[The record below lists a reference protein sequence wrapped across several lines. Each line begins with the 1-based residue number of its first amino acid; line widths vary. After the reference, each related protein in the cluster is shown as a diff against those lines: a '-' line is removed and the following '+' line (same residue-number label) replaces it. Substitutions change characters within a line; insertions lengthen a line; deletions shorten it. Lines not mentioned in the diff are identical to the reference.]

1 MKYKLVI
8 CISLLAS
15 VVSACA
21 PAPQGNLM
29 RDDEKPS
36 GASIS
41 QGTALRNDDNRTQ
54 FQEALNQAEQ
64 ATILTKSA
72 KSKTEWK
79 TVANQWNKAI
89 LLMQLV
95 PKSDR
100 NYKLSQQKVV
110 EYQKSLAE
118 VEQKLKM

>member
-1 MKYKLVI
+1 MKYNLLI
-8 CISLLAS
+8 CVLLAC
-15 VVSACA
+15 VINACS
-21 PAPQGNLM
+21 PAPQSNLM
-29 RDDEKPS
+29 RDDDLPTS
-36 GASIS
+36 APAT
-41 QGTALRNDDNRTQ
+41 QGNALRDDDNKSQ

-64 ATILTKSA
+64 ATTLTKSA

-100 NYKLSQQKVV
+100 NYQVSQQKVV

-118 VEQKLKM
+118 VEKKLKM

>member
-8 CISLLAS
+8 CISLLAG
-15 VVSACA
+15 VVSACGA
-21 PAPQGNLM
+21 APQGNLM
-29 RDDEKPS
+29 RDDDLPNS
-36 GASIS
+36 TSVL
-41 QGTALRNDDNRTQ
+41 QGTALRDDDNISQ
-54 FQEALNQAEQ
+54 FQEALNQAKS
-64 ATILTKSA
+64 ATNLAKSA

-79 TVANQWNKAI
+79 AVANQWNKAI

-100 NYKLSQQKVV
+100 NYKLSQQKVS

-118 VEQKLKM
+118 VEKKLKQ